1 MVDNLTFDDGEP
13 ITQNKLQSLY
23 TAIKALEG
31 KAAASSIE
39 NKTDNTVSVP
49 VVYCGRTTAILL
61 SKTFTTTNIQFNGFN
76 FETDLVRVVVTPSRT
91 TSGGLNVGSI
101 DYYTSN
107 ITKSGFTLNVASTAN
122 GGQNKYLAF
131 DYIATELRTTVK

>member
-23 TAIKALEG
+23 TAIKVLEG
-31 KAAASSIE
+31 KSSASSIE

-49 VVYCGRTTAILL
+49 VIYCGRTTGVLL
-61 SKTFTTTNIQFNGFN
+61 SKTFTTTNVQFNGFN
-76 FETDLVRVVVTPSRT
+76 FETDSVRIVLTPSRANST
-91 TSGGLNVGSI
+91 GLNVGSI

-107 ITKSGFTLNVASTAN
+107 ITRSGFTINVASIAN
-122 GGQNKYLAF
+122 GGLNKYVAF
-131 DYIATELRTTVK
+131 DYIATELRTTTK

>member
-49 VVYCGRTTAILL
+49 VIYCGRTAGILL
-61 SKTFTTTNIQFNGFN
+61 SKTFTTTNIQFDGFN
-76 FETDLVRVVVTPSRT
+76 FETENVRVILTPRRS

-101 DYYTSN
+101 DYYVSN
-107 ITKSGFTLNVASTAN
+107 TTKSGFTINVASTAN
-122 GGQNKYLAF
+122 GGQNKYIAF